1 MDHQV
6 QESRSLRMH
15 GMVAEVF
22 QKDPDYVVRFGL
34 ENLRRW
40 QQGGVECGDFRLWR
54 EILESSPERLPDI
67 LLGTNEEAVRLRQS
81 SPFAGLVPEESRR
94 KILATTE

>member
-1 MDHQV
+1 MGHQV
-6 QESRSLRMH
+6 QESHSPRMH

-22 QKDPDYVVRFGL
+22 QQDPDYVVRFGL
-34 ENLRRW
+34 ENIKRW

-54 EILESSPERLPDI
+54 DLLESSPERLPDI

-94 KILATTE
+94 RILATTE